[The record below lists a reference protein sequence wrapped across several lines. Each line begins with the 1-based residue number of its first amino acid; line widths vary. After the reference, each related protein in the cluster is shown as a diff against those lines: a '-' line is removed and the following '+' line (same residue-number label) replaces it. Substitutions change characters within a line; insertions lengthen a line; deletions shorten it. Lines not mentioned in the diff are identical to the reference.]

1 MLQTRLLRQHVRQQG
16 GCPGWVQIVTFLHC
30 VILILTVSESPILSM
45 VMTQNSSAEC
55 EMLASNQT
63 EPGHTARRRS
73 RRAAG
78 EAEDGGNT
86 ADTADRSMPNIDFLL
101 NPGKKEKREDY
112 EGYVMKRLLSFFEE
126 RNSSMLYPDLFRYRV
141 FV

>member
-1 MLQTRLLRQHVRQQG
+1 MLQTRLLRQHVLQQG
-16 GCPGWVQIVTFLHC
+16 GCPGWVQIVRYISTLC

-63 EPGHTARRRS
+63 EPGHTARRR

-126 RNSSMLYPDLFRYRV
+126 RNSSMLYPNLFR
-141 FV
+141 

>member
-1 MLQTRLLRQHVRQQG
+1 MS
-16 GCPGWVQIVTFLHC
+16 WVGADCYISTLC

-63 EPGHTARRRS
+63 EPGHTARRS

-78 EAEDGGNT
+78 EAEDGGNTADT

-126 RNSSMLYPDLFRYRV
+126 RNSSMLYPNLFR
-141 FV
+141 

>member
-1 MLQTRLLRQHVRQQG
+1 MS
-16 GCPGWVQIVTFLHC
+16 WVGADCYISTLC

-63 EPGHTARRRS
+63 EPGHTARRR

-78 EAEDGGNT
+78 EAEDGGN
-86 ADTADRSMPNIDFLL
+86 TADRSMPNIDFLL

-126 RNSSMLYPDLFRYRV
+126 RNSSMLYPNLFR
-141 FV
+141 